1 MLADRSSVRGYFL
14 ALAVL
19 VIGAIGFRVLVA
31 QANIYLMKER
41 VDLRR
46 PLDSVPTG
54 LGRWQRVGSDSV
66 FSETLIEEL
75 GTRSY
80 LDRTYAIDGDPS
92 KGVMHVHVAYY
103 TGTIDAVPHIP
114 ERCWAVGG
122 LELTRNSEGNAIAVD
137 RSKWEPLEREGV
149 EPGRSLSVT
158 VPDPITA
165 EVERVA
171 MPVGDIVATTIEFQD
186 PKQPQDRQVGGYFFI
201 ANGLSVASSYGVRT
215 AAFNLRD
222 RYAYYCKIQLTNRGR
237 VTEPNGSL
245 VEPFKRD
252 AAELLT
258 ELLPQVMRCLPDWP
272 SFDAQLSA
280 EAAGKGGAKTG
291 EEKPEGKS

>member
-46 PLDSVPTG
+46 PLDSVSTK

-122 LELTRNSEGNAIAVD
+122 LELTRNSEGSAIAVD
-137 RSKWEPLEREGV
+137 RSRWEPLEREGV
-149 EPGRSLSVT
+149 EPGKYMSVSVT
-158 VPDPITA
+158 DPITA

-171 MPVGDIVATTIEFQD
+171 MPVGDIAATTIEFQD

-201 ANGLSVASSYGVRT
+201 ANGLSVASSYGVRK

-237 VTEPNGSL
+237 VDDPNGSL

-252 AAELLT
+252 SAELLN

-272 SFDAQLSA
+272 SFEAELSPA
-280 EAAGKGGAKTG
+280 SAPASTNQ
-291 EEKPEGKS
+291 EGKN